1 MKLAHISFSRPIPIP
16 GTHER
21 ISEFSAADGWDI
33 VDDDGR
39 TWLTRAGNPALGRPP
54 VRFYTYV
61 NGSCLPMADVTHF
74 EGGTETI
81 KAEGFTGMQLQG
93 DNGPLDVIADPTHST
108 IYEGPARLVTKAK
121 KGRKR

>member
-21 ISEFSAADGWDI
+21 ISEFSVVDGWDL

-39 TWLTRAGNPALGRPP
+39 TWLRRPGNPAVGRPAL
-54 VRFYTYV
+54 RWWFTYV
-61 NGSCLPMADVTHF
+61 NGSSM
-74 EGGTETI
+74 
-81 KAEGFTGMQLQG
+81 
-93 DNGPLDVIADPTHST
+93 PLDPDAAPPAEEPTRTAPEVFAVSGNPNEVVDDRIVMSNMIT
-108 IYEGPARLVTKAK
+108 VEPKAK